1 VSNEAACDAAVVD
14 QADDVVVAVEVA
26 VEVVE
31 LTIVVAAENQLFDLL
46 VEEVVVDGTGLHES

>member
-1 VSNEAACDAAVVD
+1 MSNEAACDAAVVD